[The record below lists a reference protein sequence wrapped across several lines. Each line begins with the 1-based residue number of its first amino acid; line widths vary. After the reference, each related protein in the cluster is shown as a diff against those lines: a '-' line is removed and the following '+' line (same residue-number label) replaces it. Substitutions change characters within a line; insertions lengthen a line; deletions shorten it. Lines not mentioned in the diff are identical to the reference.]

1 MALKALMLR
10 KKINDKKAA
19 LDALRAKDADFK
31 KREQELEALLNNVTL
46 NRFSDLIR
54 MTGLFLGTGTWIEN
68 GDYLLREKIC
78 FNIINLSFQIIF
90 LFMTGNTTISNCNAV
105 FRLYIYYLVELLI
118 RIISIATYCS
128 MMRMKFSIGIP
139 IS

>member
-1 MALKALMLR
+1 MSL
-10 KKINDKKAA
+10 
-19 LDALRAKDADFK
+19 
-31 KREQELEALLNNVTL
+31 
-46 NRFSDLIR
+46 
-54 MTGLFLGTGTWIEN
+54 
-68 GDYLLREKIC
+68 
-78 FNIINLSFQIIF
+78 NIIDLSFQIIF